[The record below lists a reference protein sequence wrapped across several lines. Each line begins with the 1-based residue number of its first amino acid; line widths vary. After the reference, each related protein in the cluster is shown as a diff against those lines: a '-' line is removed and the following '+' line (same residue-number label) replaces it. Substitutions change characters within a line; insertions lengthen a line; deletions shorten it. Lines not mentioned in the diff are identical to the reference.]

1 MVVTARVVVGTPTSP
16 TPKNGKRFLFEFLS
30 FDEFKFM
37 KSVERIR
44 CSHGDD
50 GLYYAMMPPAGAWRP
65 FGPRPTFLGGRV

>member
-1 MVVTARVVVGTPTSP
+1 MICVISQAC
-16 TPKNGKRFLFEFLS
+16 NYWFEFLS

-50 GLYYAMMPPAGAWRP
+50 APQGAWRP
-65 FGPRPTFLGGRV
+65 FGPRPTFLGHLINLFLLKLK

>member
-1 MVVTARVVVGTPTSP
+1 MICVISQAC
-16 TPKNGKRFLFEFLS
+16 NYWFEFLS

-65 FGPRPTFLGGRV
+65 EGPRPTFLGGRV